1 VKNKFKYIILGGG
14 PSGLSVAHGLIDN
27 GCDPSDLLILEK
39 ESEVGGLCRSRE
51 IDGSPLDCGGGH
63 FLDIKKQN
71 VLDLIF
77 RFLPE
82 KDWNRFDRVSKIR
95 LRGQEVDHPLEA
107 NLWQLD
113 IDSQLDYL
121 ESIALAGSVKE
132 EPMPESFSEYIRWK
146 LGNRIADEYM
156 IPYNEK
162 IWSIGL
168 NELGTYWLYKLP
180 NVSFRETL
188 QSCIES
194 HAKGSLPAHGIFLYP
209 KEYGYGEVWRRMG
222 EALKASL
229 VTSCSI
235 DSINLETMTING
247 MWKAD
252 KIISTIPWAA
262 WSNFCAL
269 DDDIKDAIKELK
281 YASIDVE
288 YHANDI
294 NSDAHWIYEPD
305 KKIPY
310 HRILAR
316 SNFCTNSRG
325 YWTETNSART
335 ESKPSG
341 PGFFHNEFAYPINTL
356 KKPALIEKIDMWAK
370 SHNVIPLGRWGRW
383 EHMNSDIAVS
393 EALTL
398 AEKLMFE
405 SLK

>member
-14 PSGLSVAHGLIDN
+14 PSGLSVAHGLIDS

-51 IDGSPLDCGGGH
+51 VDGSPLDTGGGH

-71 VLDLIF
+71 VLDFIF

-121 ESIALAGSVKE
+121 ESIALAGSVKK

-222 EALKASL
+222 GALKASL
-229 VTSCSI
+229 VTSCLI
-235 DSINLETMTING
+235 ESINLETMTING

-262 WSNFCAL
+262 WSYFCAL

-316 SNFCTNSRG
+316 SNFCTNSQG

-335 ESKPSG
+335 ESKTRG
-341 PGFFHNEFAYPINTL
+341 AGFFHNEFAYPVNTL

-393 EALTL
+393 EALAL
-398 AEKLMFE
+398 AERLMFE